1 MTVVRTVLKFGSE
14 IQLNVQIII
23 LQCWCNWTQPKQTT

>member
-14 IQLNVQIII
+14 VQSNARNY
-23 LQCWCNWTQPKQTT
+23 LQCWCNWTQ